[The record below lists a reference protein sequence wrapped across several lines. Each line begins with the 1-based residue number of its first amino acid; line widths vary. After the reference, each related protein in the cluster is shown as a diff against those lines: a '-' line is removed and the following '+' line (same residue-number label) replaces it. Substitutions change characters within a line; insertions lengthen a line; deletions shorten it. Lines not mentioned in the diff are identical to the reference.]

1 MVVRFISVSVAELGY
16 PTVHNIQYREMYTVY
31 IDYTAVP
38 WDHRIVKRLMSAVI
52 QLTQHFIAVTQHLK
66 KDRENSHCIVNTMI
80 SLSQKGYHFLASV
93 G

>member
-1 MVVRFISVSVAELGY
+1 
-16 PTVHNIQYREMYTVY
+16 MYT
-31 IDYTAVP
+31 DYTAVP

-66 KDRENSHCIVNTMI
+66 DTEKC
-80 SLSQKGYHFLASV
+80 SLYSQHNDFFVSQKGYHFLASV